1 MRILPLR
8 KFLMSSKKPPILRCL
23 SHPKF
28 ALFEGGLFPHYTTGW
43 MMRVGAGWLAWELTG
58 SPAWLGIIAAADLM
72 PMLFLAPIAGA
83 WTDRVNPL
91 RLIRIAEAALLLHAT
106 MLAITMYLGL
116 INIEILFAL
125 TVFAGVVYP
134 FHSTARQSII
144 PLTVPREDFASAIA
158 LDSASFHS
166 NRFLGPAIAAF
177 VIPVYGVQGVFFAHM
192 IGSSI
197 CLTTLL
203 ILRLPSPDRSKAR
216 GATLFS
222 AVMEGMRYA
231 AAHKGLRTMLALLVV
246 ASVCV
251 RPLQDLLPGFAG
263 GVFNAGAPGLA
274 WLTSSVGVGA
284 MLGAVYIA
292 ARGAL
297 AGLTSLAML
306 GYLGT
311 AASALGFVATKN
323 LWVAVFFSALLG
335 FSLNVM
341 STSIQ
346 ALMQLATDDRM
357 RGRVM
362 ALYLLLFRGFPAL
375 GALALGFLADVI
387 GLRTSI
393 AISAAL
399 SLIFL
404 AIMVPRRK
412 AVAAQLETGARST
425 AADKPES

>member
-1 MRILPLR
+1 
-8 KFLMSSKKPPILRCL
+8 MSSKKPPILRCL

-28 ALFEGGLFPHYTTGW
+28 ALFQGGLFPHYTTGW
-43 MMRVGAGWLAWELTG
+43 MMRVGAGWLAWELTE

-91 RLIRIAEAALLLHAT
+91 KLIRFAESMLLLHAT
-106 MLAITMYLGL
+106 LLAATTVLGL

-125 TVFAGVVYP
+125 TVFAGLIYP

-144 PLTVPREDFASAIA
+144 PLTVPREDFPAAIA

-177 VIPVYGVQGVFFAHM
+177 VIPVFGVKGVFIAHM
-192 IGSSI
+192 VGSAI
-197 CLTTLL
+197 CLTAFALL
-203 ILRLPSPDRSKAR
+203 RIAAPDRSKAR
-216 GATLFS
+216 NTALMS

-231 AAHKGLRTMLALLVV
+231 ANHKGLRVMLTLLVV

-251 RPLQDLLPGFAG
+251 RPLQDMLPGFAG
-263 GVFNAGAPGLA
+263 DVFNAGATGLA

-284 MLGAVYIA
+284 MVGAVYIA
-292 ARGAL
+292 SRGAL
-297 AGLTSLAML
+297 AGLTTLAML
-306 GYLGT
+306 GCFGT
-311 AASALGFVATKN
+311 AVAALGFVATQN
-323 LWVAVFFSALLG
+323 LWVAVFFAALLG
-335 FSLNVM
+335 FSLNIM

-375 GALALGFLADVI
+375 GALALGFLANVI
-387 GLRTSI
+387 GLRLSFAI
-393 AISAAL
+393 AAGLCLA
-399 SLIFL
+399 FL
-404 AIMVPRRK
+404 VLVAPRRK
-412 AVAAQLETGARST
+412 EVADMMEATPKPAR
-425 AADKPES
+425 PEESKG

>member
-1 MRILPLR
+1 
-8 KFLMSSKKPPILRCL
+8 MSSKKPPILRCL
-23 SHPKF
+23 SHRKF

-43 MMRVGAGWLAWELTG
+43 MMRVGAGWLAWELTE
-58 SPAWLGIIAAADLM
+58 SPAWLGVIAAADLM

-91 RLIRIAEAALLLHAT
+91 RLIRVAEAALLLHAT
-106 MLAITMYLGL
+106 LLAATTVLGL
-116 INIEILFAL
+116 INIEILLAL

-144 PLTVPREDFASAIA
+144 PLTVPREDFPAAIA

-177 VIPVYGVQGVFFAHM
+177 VIPAFGVKGVFIAHM
-192 IGSSI
+192 IGSAI
-197 CLTTLL
+197 CLTTFF
-203 ILRLPSPDRSKAR
+203 ILRVDSPDRSKAR
-216 GATLFS
+216 NTALLS

-231 AAHKGLRTMLALLVV
+231 ANHKGLRAMLALLVV
-246 ASVCV
+246 ASVFI
-251 RPLQDLLPGFAG
+251 RPLQDMLPGFAG
-263 GVFNAGAPGLA
+263 AVFDAGATGLA

-292 ARGAL
+292 SRGAL
-297 AGLTSLAML
+297 AGLTTFAML
-306 GYLGT
+306 GYFGT
-311 AASALGFVATKN
+311 AGAALGFVATQN
-323 LWVAVFFSALLG
+323 LWVAVFFGALLG
-335 FSLNVM
+335 FSINVM

-375 GALALGFLADVI
+375 GALALGFLANMI
-387 GLRTSI
+387 GLRLSFAI
-393 AISAAL
+393 AAGLAL
-399 SLIFL
+399 AFL
-404 AIMVPRRK
+404 VVMLPKRG
-412 AVAAQLETGARST
+412 AVAAELETAPKAPRPDD
-425 AADKPES
+425 AAKGGG

>member
-1 MRILPLR
+1 
-8 KFLMSSKKPPILRCL
+8 MSSKKPPILRCL

-28 ALFEGGLFPHYTTGW
+28 ALFEGGMFPHYTTGW
-43 MMRVGAGWLAWELTG
+43 MMRVGAGWLAWELTE

-91 RLIRIAEAALLLHAT
+91 RLIRFAESMLLLHAT
-106 MLAITMYLGL
+106 LLAATTVLGL

-125 TVFAGVVYP
+125 TVFAGLVYP

-144 PLTVPREDFASAIA
+144 PLTVPREDFPAAVA

-177 VIPVYGVQGVFFAHM
+177 IIPVFGVKGVFIAHM
-192 IGSSI
+192 LGSAT
-197 CLTTLL
+197 CLTTLF
-203 ILRLPSPDRSKAR
+203 ILRLPGPDRSKAR
-216 GATLFS
+216 NTALLS
-222 AVMEGMRYA
+222 AIMEGMRYA
-231 AAHKGLRTMLALLVV
+231 ANHSGLRVMLTLLVV

-251 RPLQDLLPGFAG
+251 RPLQDMLPGFSG
-263 GVFNAGAPGLA
+263 DVFNAGARGLA

-292 ARGAL
+292 SRGAL
-297 AGLTSLAML
+297 SGLTTLAML
-306 GYLGT
+306 GCFGT
-311 AASALGFVATKN
+311 AAAALGFVATTN
-323 LWVAVFFSALLG
+323 LWVAVFFGAMLG
-335 FSLNVM
+335 FSINVM

-375 GALALGFLADVI
+375 GALALGFLSNVI
-387 GLRTSI
+387 GLRLSF
-393 AISAAL
+393 ALAAGL
-399 SLIFL
+399 CLVFL
-404 AIMVPRRK
+404 VLMLPRRK
-412 AVAAQLETGARST
+412 AVAAMMETPRATKSDDVKT
-425 AADKPES
+425 